1 MTYQFF
7 SFLFFLTL
15 KGLAYTENFMCGTIT
30 RVVSSES
37 GAETGMCDVTVA
49 VQFVY
54 GWSGKRGKCS
64 SAW

>member
-1 MTYQFF
+1 M
-7 SFLFFLTL
+7 
-15 KGLAYTENFMCGTIT
+15 
-30 RVVSSES
+30 VSSES
-37 GAETGMCDVTVA
+37 GAETGMCHVTVT